1 MSVAQNFEQLLTNFF
16 SLYHPRQVQK
26 VDIIVQ
32 SFKGQEVEVMKS
44 LCDKYK
50 KAYKVVPGLVQA
62 LEAPA
67 PKPAVEAI
75 EEPQNIN
82 EDSEEENILTEST
95 PEENEAIAEKE
106 SSIEDDEDLGLDE
119 FEKKD

>member
-26 VDIIVQ
+26 VDKIVQ

-50 KAYKVVPGLVQA
+50 KAYKVVPGLVEA

-67 PKPAVEAI
+67 PQPAVEAI
-75 EEPQNIN
+75 EEPQNIS
-82 EDSEEENILTEST
+82 EDADEENILTEST

-106 SSIEDDEDLGLDE
+106 DSIEDDEDLGLDE
-119 FEKKD
+119 FDKKD